1 MKVIKC
7 WKNIIK
13 KFSSWKSIWKTIKK
27 VGKGQ
32 PNTLEYS
39 KPVSNKY
46 IDNIFSNDTMI
57 D

>member
-7 WKNIIK
+7 WKHIIK
-13 KFSSWKSIWKTIKK
+13 KFSSLKSIWKTIKK

-32 PNTLEYS
+32 PNALEYS
-39 KPVSNKY
+39 KPVSNKS
-46 IDNIFSNDTMI
+46 IDNIFSNATMI

>member
-7 WKNIIK
+7 WKHIIK
-13 KFSSWKSIWKTIKK
+13 KFSSLKSIWKTIKK

-32 PNTLEYS
+32 PNALEYS
-39 KPVSNKY
+39 KPVSNKS